1 MNTFEKI
8 REPFYILLICILV
21 SFTGYLLLVDPEK
34 EVVYDNSKIEAYKKE
49 ISEKDKSIDSLLSL
63 NNKLDITLK
72 MINKEKETL
81 RKKLNEKKAFI
92 YNNNSDSDYV
102 FIKRYLSA
110 EYEPLF

>member
-21 SFTGYLLLVDPEK
+21 SFTGYLLLVNLEK

-49 ISEKDKSIDSLLSL
+49 IFERDKSIDSLLSL
-63 NNKLDITLK
+63 NNKLDSTLK
-72 MINKEKETL
+72 TISKEKEIL